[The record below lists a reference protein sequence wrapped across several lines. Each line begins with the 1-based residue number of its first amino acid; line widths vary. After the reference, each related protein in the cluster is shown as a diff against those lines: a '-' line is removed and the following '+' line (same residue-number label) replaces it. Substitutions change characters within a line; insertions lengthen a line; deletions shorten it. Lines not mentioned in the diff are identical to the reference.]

1 MSFPPGTE
9 MFQFPGFALNPY
21 GFRVQSPHGPRSPSP
36 RSPLDSRYGV
46 EGGLPHSEIPGSKLV
61 RSSPRLIAAYH
72 VLHRLSAPRH
82 PPNAL
87 KTLDRSHDRCPPLGS
102 DAHRVQKD
110 HFRSQ
115 TPERPRAGAPMIG
128 NGACRTRPIRL
139 QAAGAASS
147 LGHVPSSRCQ
157 TSADRERGGESTMRT
172 PAPGGARRD
181 RTDDLM
187 LAKHALSQLSYGPIL
202 GSPQAPARASARLG
216 PHALGRGGRSAL
228 PRPWRA
234 AVRRR
239 GKAQG
244 DARRRRR
251 LRPPNNG
258 GPGTTRTSDLTLIRG
273 AL

>member
-172 PAPGGARRD
+172 PAPGGARQGSWWSQTGSNRRPHACKARALPTELWPLKGD
-181 RTDDLM
+181 ART
-187 LAKHALSQLSYGPIL
+187 GRR
-202 GSPQAPARASARLG
+202 PARPTG
-216 PHALGRGGRSAL
+216 PM
-228 PRPWRA
+228 
-234 AVRRR
+234 R
-239 GKAQG
+239 GKA
-244 DARRRRR
+244 
-251 LRPPNNG
+251 
-258 GPGTTRTSDLTLIRG
+258 
-273 AL
+273 